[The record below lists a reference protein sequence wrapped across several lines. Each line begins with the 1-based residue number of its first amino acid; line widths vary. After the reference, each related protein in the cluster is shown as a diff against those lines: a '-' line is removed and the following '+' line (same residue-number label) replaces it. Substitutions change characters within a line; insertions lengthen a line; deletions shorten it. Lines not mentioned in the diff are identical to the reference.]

1 MSKWAGT
8 WLDRGMAAACAI
20 VIIVGA
26 FAISGRH
33 SVVRVKTDLLP
44 VPTPH
49 TAFPTPASPPAKH
62 HRTAKPSASSPVPA
76 GSTSVAPA
84 GTSTSTPHA
93 TSPSA
98 QPSPTRS
105 AAASTAIP
113 DGVLGT
119 FSYATTGY
127 EQTSI
132 PGTRRTFPKSTTIKN
147 TKQGC
152 GVLSTW
158 KPIDQHTQSQE
169 FCEADGGVKIA
180 AYKTTISFFGVTSGE
195 DFTCSGD
202 SFIYKPGVKAGH
214 VWKYKCTA
222 PDATAS
228 QRATVVGYEKVSVGG
243 KSIRTLHVRVK
254 TTLKGGSTGTSTQ
267 DYWIW
272 TKKPV
277 LAKESGKVAA
287 SQQGVRYASSYSLTL
302 KSLTPK
308 S

>member
-8 WLDRGMAAACAI
+8 WLDRGIAAACAI

-26 FAISGRH
+26 FAISGH
-33 SVVRVKTDLLP
+33 NSVHKGQPTILP
-44 VPTPH
+44 GPFPPTPTASPSAVPTR
-49 TAFPTPASPPAKH
+49 KH
-62 HRTAKPSASSPVPA
+62 HGAKPSASSPVPA
-76 GSTSVAPA
+76 GSTGVAPA

-98 QPSPTRS
+98 EPSATRS
-105 AAASTAIP
+105 PAGSTGIP

-202 SFIYKPGVKAGH
+202 SFIYKPGIKAGH

-308 S
+308 A